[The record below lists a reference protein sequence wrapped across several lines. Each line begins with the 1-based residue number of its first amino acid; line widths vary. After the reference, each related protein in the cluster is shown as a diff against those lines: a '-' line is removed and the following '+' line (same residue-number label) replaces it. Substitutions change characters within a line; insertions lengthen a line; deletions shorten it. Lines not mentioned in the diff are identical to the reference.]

1 MQNEKTEFLKELSE
15 LFNLTTKLISN
26 DSTIQ
31 KPEILKSQIDLSLKN
46 FKENADKILNM
57 AKFKKRALKAKSE
70 YESRDKLT
78 KKIFKT
84 MLNAKSKLNRI
95 SMSDKS
101 NCQNIENLENKKKL
115 MNCENSGSD
124 SESIDSNP
132 STEKKVAFQKNLL
145 INYNHNENFTSEDIQ
160 LYSCKISNY
169 IQAPPGF
176 SYQFVHPM
184 SFDINYPDFD
194 MISTQSNICY
204 MYKNNRAYRKCEI
217 PDLLFLDNNI
227 EKQEVSLEFRNTS
240 NLVAKGQVNL
250 QLKGN
255 DGAFVIY
262 TEDSSMP
269 NKFNPENQFED
280 RVKEIYINNNTVQK
294 VMCYKRGFVDSPTVT
309 YNIEIQEGEINDN
322 MPQGDGMFRQQEL
335 VQGDYNCFNDYDLFD
350 GESYSSVHNI
360 GLDTPQQTPNQSS
373 NWSYLNYE

>member
-145 INYNHNENFTSEDIQ
+145 INYNHNENFTSEDI
-160 LYSCKISNY
+160 
-169 IQAPPGF
+169 
-176 SYQFVHPM
+176 
-184 SFDINYPDFD
+184 
-194 MISTQSNICY
+194 
-204 MYKNNRAYRKCEI
+204 
-217 PDLLFLDNNI
+217 
-227 EKQEVSLEFRNTS
+227 
-240 NLVAKGQVNL
+240 
-250 QLKGN
+250 
-255 DGAFVIY
+255 
-262 TEDSSMP
+262 
-269 NKFNPENQFED
+269 
-280 RVKEIYINNNTVQK
+280 
-294 VMCYKRGFVDSPTVT
+294 
-309 YNIEIQEGEINDN
+309 
-322 MPQGDGMFRQQEL
+322 
-335 VQGDYNCFNDYDLFD
+335 
-350 GESYSSVHNI
+350 
-360 GLDTPQQTPNQSS
+360 
-373 NWSYLNYE
+373 